1 MPQTL
6 LELGGPADA
15 PLIHIAPANSFPPQ
29 IYQPMLSFLTDRYR
43 AICFPPR
50 ALWGDQTP
58 PQELREW
65 QDLADDLLCAF
76 DKWSM
81 SEIVLIGHS
90 FGGIASL
97 LAAIKEP
104 DRFSALVLLDPTILS
119 PDRLDWLKKA
129 AEQDALDQTPL
140 VKGALRRR
148 RVVESRDLAWARFRN
163 RPHFAD
169 WSDEVLRLYVDH
181 GFRERSHN
189 AGYEL
194 TWSVDWEVYYY
205 STVYQRI
212 WEDLPKLEG
221 LLPVLIIGGDT
232 SDTFEQSDQEAVQ
245 HLVPSATNC
254 VIKGQGHLFP
264 QSAPDETGALIRS
277 WLWTAHS
284 QKR

>member
-29 IYQPMLSFLTDRYR
+29 TYLPMLRSLIDGYR
-43 AICFPPR
+43 AVCFPPR

-65 QDLADDLLCAF
+65 HDLADDLLRAF
-76 DKWSM
+76 DKWGM
-81 SEIVLIGHS
+81 GEIVLIGHS

-104 DRFSALVLLDPTILS
+104 DRFNALVLLDPTIL
-119 PDRLDWLKKA
+119 PQDRLDWLKKPT
-129 AEQDALDQTPL
+129 EKDALDQTSL

-148 RVVESRDLAWARFRN
+148 RVFESRDLAFARFRN

-169 WSDEVLRLYVDH
+169 WPDEALRLYVDH
-181 GFRERSHN
+181 GFRDRSNN

-194 TWSVDWEVYYY
+194 AWSVEWEVYYY
-205 STVYQRI
+205 STVYQRV

-221 LLPVLIIGGDT
+221 LLPVLMIRGET

-245 HLVPSATNC
+245 HLVPSATIC
-254 VIKGQGHLFP
+254 VIAGQGHLFP
-264 QSAPDETGALIRS
+264 QSAPDEAGALIRT
-277 WLWTAHS
+277 WLRTAHIG
-284 QKR
+284 KR